1 MILIATV
8 EKEWMMPRQV
18 SVALA
23 VALLLAFTGHV
34 PAQTQTPPD
43 PGAAANVR
51 QSQTYEQVLQSNPS
65 FRAKR
70 MQQECGPVTDPE
82 LHANCVA
89 SFGGDGS
96 PPPRKSR
103 QH

>member
-1 MILIATV
+1 
-8 EKEWMMPRQV
+8 MPRQV
-18 SVALA
+18 SWALA
-23 VALLLAFTGHV
+23 VALVLALGGRV
-34 PAQTQTPPD
+34 SAQQTPPD
-43 PGAAANVR
+43 PGAGANVR

-82 LHANCVA
+82 LHASCVA
-89 SFGGDGS
+89 SFGGDGA
-96 PPPRKSR
+96 PPARKSR